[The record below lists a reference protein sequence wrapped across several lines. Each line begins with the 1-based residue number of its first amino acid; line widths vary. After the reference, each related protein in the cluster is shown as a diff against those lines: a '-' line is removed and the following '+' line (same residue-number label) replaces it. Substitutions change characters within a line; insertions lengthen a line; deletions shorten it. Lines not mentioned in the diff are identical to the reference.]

1 MNAEQLLKQV
11 MINRGL
17 IVRKS
22 EDAHEHLQTLEQEY
36 AHLINEE
43 IALAIALNHSLVH
56 LTFKGS
62 YKGAIDNSLTVLDKY
77 LNTTHKNALSFH
89 LKMVGVCYAHLG
101 DFDLSERYLLNAI
114 DTVDEDANPCKVTKS
129 DIFHSLAMA
138 QDFKDPYS
146 IKIPHYLNLAVELLG
161 ENTEDDRMANCI
173 MGLGNYY
180 NNIDRVDEALVQF
193 KKAAAVFE
201 KNYRLNNMAGCYS
214 NMGSCYLKLKN
225 IPEAESYLEKA
236 LELRLKSGSPND
248 LAISYFNMGVL
259 CFEKA
264 NYVQAEEYLNKV
276 LLITERTGNKPF
288 TARVNDKLDELARVK
303 NNLRAA

>member
-1 MNAEQLLKQV
+1 

-36 AHLINEE
+36 AHLVNEE
-43 IALAIALNHSLVH
+43 ITLAITLNHSLVH
-56 LTFKGS
+56 LIFKGS
-62 YKGAIDNSLTVLDKY
+62 YKGAIDNSLAVLDKY
-77 LNTTHKNALSFH
+77 YNTAYKNALSFH

-101 DFDLSERYLLNAI
+101 DFDLSERYLLDAI
-114 DTVDEDANPCKVTKS
+114 DTVDEDAKPCKVTKS
-129 DIFHSLAMA
+129 DIYHSLAMA
-138 QDFKDPYS
+138 HDFKDPNS
-146 IKIPHYLNLAVELLG
+146 IKIPHYLNMAVELLG
-161 ENTEDDRMANCI
+161 GNGEDDRMANCI

-180 NNIDRVDEALVQF
+180 NSTERVSEALEQF
-193 KKAAAVFE
+193 KIAVAIYE

-214 NMGSCYLKLKN
+214 NMGSCYLKLGN

-259 CFEKA
+259 YNEKA
-264 NYVQAEEYLNKV
+264 DYTKAEEYLHKV
-276 LLITERTGNKPF
+276 LLISEQTGNRPF
-288 TARVNDKLDELARVK
+288 IARVNDMLDVLARVK
-303 NNLRAA
+303 SNLHAA

>member
-11 MINRGL
+11 IINRGL

-56 LTFKGS
+56 LIFKGS
-62 YKGAIDNSLTVLDKY
+62 YKAAIDNSLAVLDKHF
-77 LNTTHKNALSFH
+77 NTAYKNALSFH

-101 DFDLSERYLLNAI
+101 NFDLSERYLLDAV
-114 DTVDEDANPCKVTKS
+114 DTVDADANPCKVTKS

-138 QDFKDPYS
+138 QDFKDPNS
-146 IKIPHYLNLAVELLG
+146 IKIPHYLKLAVELLG
-161 ENTEDDRMANCI
+161 ENGEDDRMANCI

-180 NNIDRVDEALVQF
+180 NNIGKPNEALEQF
-193 KKAAAVFE
+193 KKAAEAYE

-214 NMGSCYLKLKN
+214 NMGSCYLKLKD
-225 IPEAESYLEKA
+225 IVSAETYLNKA

-264 NYVQAEEYLNKV
+264 DYAQAEEYFNKV
-276 LLITERTGNKPF
+276 LLIAEETGNKPF
-288 TARVNDKLDELARVK
+288 IVMANDKLDELARIK